1 MSPQANKEMWRWLTA
16 LFAIAALLLAYGV
29 VDLNDRN
36 RTLELK
42 AAGAESEAKRW
53 DANLTEWKQKGCAK
67 RFKKFNRSKPKGE

>member
-53 DANLTEWKQKGCAK
+53 DAKLTEWRKQNPRQRCKS
-67 RFKKFNRSKPKGE
+67 NRSKPKGE